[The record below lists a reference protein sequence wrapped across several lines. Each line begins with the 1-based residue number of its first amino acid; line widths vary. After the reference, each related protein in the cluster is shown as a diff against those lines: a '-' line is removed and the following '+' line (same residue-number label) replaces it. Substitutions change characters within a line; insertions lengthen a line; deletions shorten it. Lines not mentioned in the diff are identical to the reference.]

1 MGLVPATCKNSE
13 NNTPEK
19 MGSQGN
25 PPTFSFVYLQ
35 VIIGLPTG
43 NWPCD
48 FLARVRD

>member
-25 PPTFSFVYLQ
+25 PPTFSFIYLQ
-35 VIIGLPTG
+35 VIIGLPTISQEIG
-43 NWPCD
+43 LET
-48 FLARVRD
+48 FS